1 MAHFGARVQMVDV
14 LVRQGHPG
22 PAVPAY
28 EHQTQKLADARRYK
42 EDDGVPWTVLVDDLR
57 GTVHQAYGAL
67 ADPTYLIDVDGR
79 VAFYNMWTHVPTLF
93 EAVEALLAQGG
104 RGVVRGG
111 VDRRPHF
118 AATLT
123 NGWPALRRG
132 LPQSAADLETSVPL
146 SATGAW
152 LGYQLRPLLAPL
164 TLRERPLPP
173 AAKAALGAAA
183 AVGVLLAARRVLR
196 PAPDLSPEPA

>member
-1 MAHFGARVQMVDV
+1 MAHFGERVQMVDV

-28 EHQTQKLADARRYK
+28 EDEAQKLADAQRYK
-42 EDDGVPWTVLVDDLR
+42 EDDGIPWTVLVDDLQ

-79 VAFYNMWTHVPTLF
+79 VAFYGMWTHVPTLF
-93 EAVEALLAQGG
+93 EAVEALLARGG

-111 VDRRPHF
+111 VDRRAHL
-118 AATLT
+118 AAAVT

-132 LPQSAADLETSVPL
+132 LPQSAVDLETSVPL
-146 SATGAW
+146 SVAAAW

-183 AVGVLLAARRVLR
+183 AVGTLLAARRALR
-196 PAPDLSPEPA
+196 PAAAARA